1 MSRYHSDAHKQGRRP
16 AAGDL
21 SSAEAY
27 HARLR
32 KRRQRNLPL
41 RIIGAVVLLDLLF
54 LLVTGIH
61 MAVSVHTVRTEAS
74 SVKQSLSEG
83 DAAGL
88 QAAAGAIQGSMHTV
102 DFELHTLPWQ
112 LMTYLPGVGPDVSAV
127 QRLAATGARLT
138 DDALVPFADQVAGAQ
153 IAPLFQDGKVDIP
166 TLEVVSAA
174 YTSVEP
180 AVRSGLDDLAGLP
193 DGNLPLARWT
203 FSKLKATVGEAG
215 EALDLADAFLP
226 YAPRMLG
233 GDGQPRNYLLIAQNN
248 SELRATGGFA
258 GSWILVTADDGA
270 IQIGESQKLQS
281 GRDYSFSV
289 TDDERNFIG
298 FDMAINPANLNFT
311 PDFTRAGALFIEA
324 WETYTQQTVDGVV
337 AMDPVFLQ
345 DLLALTGGITAPDGE
360 TVDGTNAAAVLLHD
374 TYFKYATDTAKQD
387 EYFDAVAGACTQQI
401 MGHLGDADLGALV
414 HAVRADAAERRLYAY
429 MVDPDEE
436 AVMHKM
442 GLAGALSTDPAKP
455 VLGVYVND
463 NTWAKMCW
471 YERIQTVVGD
481 ATRNADG
488 SMTYAVQTMLTNTAT
503 EDELADAPEYVT
515 GYSPA
520 KRDVNDIFSAPV
532 ILMAPAGGTITNVQ
546 VDGEGTAGEGSLY
559 GFDAWLATANM
570 EPQETVTFAYDVTT
584 APGAAADLTVDQTP
598 TAQRFE

>member
-61 MAVSVHTVRTEAS
+61 MAVSVQTVRTEAS

-127 QRLAATGARLT
+127 QRHAATGARLT

-401 MGHLGDADLGALV
+401 MGHLGDADLGDLV
-414 HAVRADAAERRLYAY
+414 HTVRADAAERRLYAY

>member
-1 MSRYHSDAHKQGRRP
+1 MSRYHSDAHKQGRGP

-54 LLVTGIH
+54 LLATGIH

-281 GRDYSFSV
+281 GRDYSFSI

-401 MGHLGDADLGALV
+401 MGHLGDADLGDLV
-414 HAVRADAAERRLYAY
+414 HTVRADAAERRLYAY

-532 ILMAPAGGTITNVQ
+532 ILMAPAGGTITNMQ

>member
-138 DDALVPFADQVAGAQ
+138 DDALVPFADQVAGSQ

-180 AVRSGLDDLAGLP
+180 AVRSGLDDLADLP
-193 DGNLPLARWT
+193 NGNLLLARRA
-203 FSKLKATVGEAG
+203 FSKLKAAAGEVG

-233 GDGQPRNYLLIAQNN
+233 GDGQPRSYLLIAQNN

-281 GRDYSFSV
+281 GRDYSFSI

-401 MGHLGDADLGALV
+401 MGHLGDADLGDLI
-414 HAVRADAAERRLYAY
+414 HTVRADAAERRLYAY

-436 AVMHKM
+436 AAMHKL

-532 ILMAPAGGTITNVQ
+532 ILMAPAGGTITNMQ

-559 GFDAWLATANM
+559 GFDSWLATANM

>member
-138 DDALVPFADQVAGAQ
+138 DDALVPFADQVAGSQ

-281 GRDYSFSV
+281 GRDYSFSI

-401 MGHLGDADLGALV
+401 MGHLGDADLGDLI
-414 HAVRADAAERRLYAY
+414 HTVRADAAERRLYAY

-436 AVMHKM
+436 AAMHKL

-532 ILMAPAGGTITNVQ
+532 ILMAPAGGTITNMQ

>member
-1 MSRYHSDAHKQGRRP
+1 M
-16 AAGDL
+16 AAVFYL
-21 SSAEAY
+21 TF
-27 HARLR
+27 
-32 KRRQRNLPL
+32 NV
-41 RIIGAVVLLDLLF
+41 IGA
-54 LLVTGIH
+54 
-61 MAVSVHTVRTEAS
+61 
-74 SVKQSLSEG
+74 
-83 DAAGL
+83 
-88 QAAAGAIQGSMHTV
+88 
-102 DFELHTLPWQ
+102 
-112 LMTYLPGVGPDVSAV
+112 
-127 QRLAATGARLT
+127 
-138 DDALVPFADQVAGAQ
+138 
-153 IAPLFQDGKVDIP
+153 
-166 TLEVVSAA
+166 
-174 YTSVEP
+174 
-180 AVRSGLDDLAGLP
+180 
-193 DGNLPLARWT
+193 
-203 FSKLKATVGEAG
+203 
-215 EALDLADAFLP
+215 
-226 YAPRMLG
+226 
-233 GDGQPRNYLLIAQNN
+233 
-248 SELRATGGFA
+248 
-258 GSWILVTADDGA
+258 
-270 IQIGESQKLQS
+270 
-281 GRDYSFSV
+281 
-289 TDDERNFIG
+289 
-298 FDMAINPANLNFT
+298 
-311 PDFTRAGALFIEA
+311 
-324 WETYTQQTVDGVV
+324 
-337 AMDPVFLQ
+337 FLQ

-401 MGHLGDADLGALV
+401 MGHLGDADLGDLV
-414 HAVRADAAERRLYAY
+414 HTVRADAAERRLYAY

-520 KRDVNDIFSAPV
+520 KRHVNDIFSAPV

>member
-54 LLVTGIH
+54 LLATGIH

-401 MGHLGDADLGALV
+401 MGHLGDADLGDLV
-414 HAVRADAAERRLYAY
+414 HTVRADAAERRLYAY

>member
-401 MGHLGDADLGALV
+401 MGHLGDADLGDLV
-414 HAVRADAAERRLYAY
+414 HTVRADAAERRLYAY

-532 ILMAPAGGTITNVQ
+532 ILMAPAGGTITNMQ

>member
-401 MGHLGDADLGALV
+401 MGHLGDADLGDLV
-414 HAVRADAAERRLYAY
+414 HTVRADAAERRLYAY